1 MRVCL
6 LSGEFPPMQGGV
18 GDFTREIGLA
28 LNKLGATV
36 TVLTSV
42 EATPHGAAEPSPDG
56 GSILRRDGSSLTV
69 LPVVERW
76 DFSCWSPIGQ
86 FLNRSKPQV
95 LNIQYQTAAYQMHPA
110 INLLP
115 CRLRLSKDRP
125 HVVVTFHD
133 LKLPYL
139 FPKAGPLR
147 RWMTSA
153 LIRGSDAAI
162 VTNVEDREEARRY
175 GPRNLELFPIGSNI
189 APWTLPGYDREAW
202 RGRWGIGAGE
212 VLLCYFGFLN
222 ESKGAETLFRALAR
236 LVGDGQPIKLL
247 MIGGKVGSSDP
258 TNVAYLQ
265 EMEALIAQ
273 LDLTDHVLWTGY
285 VDGPEVSASFWS
297 ADICVMPYGDG
308 VSFRRG
314 TLMAALVHGMPIVS
328 TYPRVE
334 VPEIV
339 EDENMALVPAGDVAA
354 LAGTIFELAASDS
367 LRERL
372 ARGAAELSKLFSW
385 EGIAQDTLELYERL
399 LRGET

>member
-36 TVLTSV
+36 TVLSSV
-42 EATPHGAAEPSPDG
+42 EAEPHGATEPSPEG
-56 GSILRRDGSSLTV
+56 GSILRRDGLSLTV
-69 LPVVERW
+69 LPVVKRW
-76 DFSCWSPIGQ
+76 DFSCWATIGQ
-86 FLNRSKPQV
+86 FLNRSKPQIM
-95 LNIQYQTAAYQMHPA
+95 NIQYQTAAYQMHPA

-115 CRLRLSKDRP
+115 WRLRLSRSRP
-125 HVVVTFHD
+125 RVVVTFHD
-133 LKLPYL
+133 LKQPYL

-147 RWMTSA
+147 RWVTSA

-175 GPRNLELFPIGSNI
+175 GPRNLQLFPIGSNI
-189 APWTLPGYDREAW
+189 TPGTVPGYDREVW
-202 RGRWGIGAGE
+202 RRQRGVGANE

-222 ESKGAETLFRALAR
+222 ESKGGDTLFRALAR

-258 TNVAYLQ
+258 TNVAYLR
-265 EMEALIAQ
+265 EMEALIAE
-273 LDLTDHVLWTGY
+273 LGLTDHVLWTGY
-285 VDGPEVSASFWS
+285 VDGPEVSASFWG
-297 ADICVMPYGDG
+297 ADICVMPYRDG

-328 TYPRVE
+328 TYPQVE
-334 VPEIV
+334 VPEII
-339 EDENMALVPAGDVAA
+339 EDQNMALVPAGDVAA
-354 LAGTIFELAASDS
+354 LVSKISQVAASDS
-367 LRERL
+367 LRQRL
-372 ARGAAELSKLFSW
+372 AQGATELSKLFSW
-385 EGIAQDTLELYERL
+385 EGIAQDTLELYQRL